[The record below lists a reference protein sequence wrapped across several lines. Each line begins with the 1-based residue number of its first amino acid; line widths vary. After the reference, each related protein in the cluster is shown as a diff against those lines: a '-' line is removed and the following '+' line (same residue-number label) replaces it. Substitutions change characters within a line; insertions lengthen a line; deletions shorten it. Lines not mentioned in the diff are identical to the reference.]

1 LLTPMVR
8 CCRMVDMQKAAD
20 MKAHWQEK
28 EGLRRQNE
36 AMKKEKWAL
45 EKTIRE
51 QQEKLEENRKRIF
64 KFEEVNRQYNDM
76 RH

>member
-1 LLTPMVR
+1 
-8 CCRMVDMQKAAD
+8 MQKAAD
-20 MKAHWQEK
+20 MKAHWKET

-64 KFEEVNRQYNDM
+64 KFEEVKTTKTM
-76 RH
+76 T